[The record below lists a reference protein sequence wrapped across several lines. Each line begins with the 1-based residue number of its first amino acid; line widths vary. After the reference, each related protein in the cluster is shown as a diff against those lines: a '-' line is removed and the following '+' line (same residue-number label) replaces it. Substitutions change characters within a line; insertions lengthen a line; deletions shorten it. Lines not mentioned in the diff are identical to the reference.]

1 MVTAV
6 AGPIALPG
14 CPESCGGVQVPY
26 PFGIGRGCFHQGFNL
41 TCDEAQQPAKLLL
54 GEGDGADQVLSISL
68 PDCTV
73 RIQRK
78 ISWVQYAAEFNGSWS
93 VPTPDDGPLMVSS
106 ARNSFV
112 AFGCNVLAKLIPY
125 NAMVT
130 YTSVCAAVCVNT
142 PDASSCSG
150 IGCCRTSIASLGADL
165 PSYGI
170 QVKHLEGE
178 TGNYHRAAF
187 IVDQE
192 WFGRVE
198 AEMARN
204 FSNLF
209 FPIGAVPVMV
219 DSVPVVLD
227 WSLDLIRDAGLFVLS
242 PIGPQSSDFRCIS
255 SNSFSYTIDGNY
267 DRRRCNCSHGYEGN
281 PYIDNGCQGRY
292 TTSVLYYSHLFLS
305 AFFFFLQS
313 FRPLILQV
321 QVIRMTEVLI

>member
-1 MVTAV
+1 MTVAVPCRRPTTTSGTIGALTLQLVATAV

-41 TCDEAQQPAKLLL
+41 TCDEAQHPAKLLL
-54 GEGDGADQVLSISL
+54 GEGDGADQVLGISL

-130 YTSVCAAVCVNT
+130 YTCVCAAVCVNT

-170 QVKHLEGE
+170 QAKHLEGE
-178 TGNYHRAAF
+178 TGDYQHRAAF

-192 WFGRVE
+192 FRTGS
-198 AEMARN
+198 AESRPRWRGTSATC
-204 FSNLF
+204 FY
-209 FPIGAVPVMV
+209 
-219 DSVPVVLD
+219 
-227 WSLDLIRDAGLFVLS
+227 
-242 PIGPQSSDFRCIS
+242 Q
-255 SNSFSYTIDGNY
+255 
-267 DRRRCNCSHGYEGN
+267 
-281 PYIDNGCQGRY
+281 
-292 TTSVLYYSHLFLS
+292 SVLFW
-305 AFFFFLQS
+305 
-313 FRPLILQV
+313 
-321 QVIRMTEVLI
+321 